1 MSGRLRKTQ
10 ALYNILIARIQDKRE
25 LGVVLIEGVRET
37 VNPVTG
43 H

>member
-1 MSGRLRKTQ
+1 MRKTQ
-10 ALYNILIARIQDKRE
+10 ALYNILITRIQDKRE
-25 LGVVLIEGVRET
+25 LGVVLTEGVREA